1 MGVGLLVFQIIVV
14 LLTSQRQKQVFL
26 NSIHKAIMAKDQ
38 LRDFHLFAMESALP
52 LSIGIIKNAKTGGFQ
67 KIMNVC
73 KSKDPFSAFQ
83 VDGESSAKT
92 VRDKIDQ
99 LIPGLGYP
107 VVSVDVT
114 FEENYPDDESNDHD
128 SLVSTLNR
136 IDSQLDQLRHYLSED
151 STNIDNE

>member
-1 MGVGLLVFQIIVV
+1 
-14 LLTSQRQKQVFL
+14 
-26 NSIHKAIMAKDQ
+26 MAKDQ

-52 LSIGIIKNAKTGGFQ
+52 FGMGIINNAKSGGFQ
-67 KIMNVC
+67 KIMDVF
-73 KSKDPFSAFQ
+73 KTKDPFSEFQ
-83 VDGESSAKT
+83 VDGETSAKT

-114 FEENYPDDESNDHD
+114 VEENYPDYEMNDQD

-136 IDSQLDQLRHYLSED
+136 IDSDLDHLRRMVSND
-151 STNIDNE
+151 SLNIND

>member
-1 MGVGLLVFQIIVV
+1 M
-14 LLTSQRQKQVFL
+14 
-26 NSIHKAIMAKDQ
+26 MAKDQ

-52 LSIGIIKNAKTGGFQ
+52 FGMGIIKNAKNGGFQ
-67 KIMNVC
+67 KIMDAL
-73 KSKDPFSAFQ
+73 KSKDPFSELQ
-83 VDGESSAKT
+83 VDGETSAKK

-114 FEENYPDDESNDHD
+114 VEENNPHHESNDKD

-136 IDSQLDQLRHYLSED
+136 IESDLDQLRHYFRDGSK
-151 STNIDNE
+151 NIDDE

>member
-1 MGVGLLVFQIIVV
+1 
-14 LLTSQRQKQVFL
+14 
-26 NSIHKAIMAKDQ
+26 MAKDQ

-52 LSIGIIKNAKTGGFQ
+52 FGMGIIHNAKSGGFQ
-67 KIMNVC
+67 KIMDVF
-73 KSKDPFSAFQ
+73 KSKDPFSEFQ
-83 VDGESSAKT
+83 VDGETAAKK

-114 FEENYPDDESNDHD
+114 VEENYPDYERNDND

-136 IDSQLDQLRHYLSED
+136 IDSDLSKLRRLINND
-151 STNIDNE
+151 SIKDR